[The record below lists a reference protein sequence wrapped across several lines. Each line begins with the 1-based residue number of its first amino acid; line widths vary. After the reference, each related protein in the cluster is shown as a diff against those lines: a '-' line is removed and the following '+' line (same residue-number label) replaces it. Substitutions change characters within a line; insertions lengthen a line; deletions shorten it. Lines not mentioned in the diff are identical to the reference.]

1 MILQANKLQNRPYGE
16 ATLKKTS
23 NFNDSWVFIMPS
35 TSTSAWEIEDV
46 PGIIPSESST
56 SKVDSND
63 EINNFLT
70 LANISRLWLV
80 APCKG

>member
-1 MILQANKLQNRPYGE
+1 
-16 ATLKKTS
+16 
-23 NFNDSWVFIMPS
+23 MPS
-35 TSTSAWEIEDV
+35 TSTSAWEIKDV